1 VFVVETLLQDLRYGV
16 RMLAKHRGMTA
27 VAALTLALG
36 VGANAAIFSVVNAV
50 LLRPLPYPDP
60 ERIAY
65 VWERLPQGGTG
76 SVSVPNL
83 RDWREQNTVFEH
95 IAAIEFG
102 NYNLQ
107 SDEQPERAAGAAVTP
122 DFFDVL
128 GVKPEIGRALLA
140 GEDSAGHNRVVVLG
154 DGLWRS
160 RFGAD
165 SQIVNKEISV
175 DGEKYTV
182 VGVMPPG
189 FQFPSRTTEMWV
201 PLVFPEE
208 FANSRGNHN
217 YLAVA
222 RLKPGVTLEQAREQM
237 SVVARRL
244 EQQYP
249 AEQTNRGV
257 VIGQLQEATV
267 SGVRPAL
274 LTLMCA
280 VGFVLLIAC
289 INVANLLLARG
300 TTRRREIAIRAALGA
315 ARSRIIRQLLTESVL
330 LALLGGALGLLVARW
345 AVQGLLSLTAG
356 VLPRADEV
364 GLDWRV
370 LGFALAL
377 SVLTGV
383 AFGLAPALQTSGAG
397 VQEALKESG
406 SSGNSPRGNRLR
418 SSLAVLEIAAAIV
431 LLVGAG
437 LLVKSFLRLEQVE
450 TGFNP
455 EHVLTLRLSLPAA
468 RYKTPEAAA
477 NFYTRLLSRVST
489 LPGVEAAGAIDY
501 LPVQQSGR
509 NGTVQIVGQ
518 PPDPNEQG
526 PLVEKRRA
534 SPDYFRVMQ
543 IPLVAGRFFDA
554 QGRERTPVA
563 IVNQQFVRTILHG
576 QNPLG
581 QRIQDDAGDI
591 EIVGVVGDVRQMELS
606 QPPWPELFMP
616 YQQSSSPTGLLSMS
630 LVVRS
635 PADPA
640 SLTQSVKREVLAV
653 DPAQPVYGVLTMEQ
667 VLDRSISRQRL
678 FMVLLGLFATLALA
692 LAVVGIYSVMSFLV
706 TQHTREIGIRVA
718 LGAQPRDVLALVL
731 GQGLVLTAA
740 GVVVGVG
747 LSLALTRLMAGLL
760 FGVRATDPTTLVAV
774 PVLLALVA
782 TLACYV
788 PARRATRVDPV
799 LALRHE

>member
-1 VFVVETLLQDLRYGV
+1 VFVVETSLQDLRYGV

-27 VAALTLALG
+27 VTALTLALG
-36 VGANAAIFSVVNAV
+36 IGANAAIFSVVNAV

-95 IAAIEFG
+95 IAAFQFG

-107 SDEQPERAAGAAVTP
+107 SDEQPERAAGAAVTS

-128 GVKPEIGRALLA
+128 GVKPRLGRALLA
-140 GEDSAGHNRVVVLG
+140 GEDGAGRNRVVVLS
-154 DGLWRS
+154 DGLWRR

-165 SQIVNKEISV
+165 ARIVNKEISV

-222 RLKPGVTLEQAREQM
+222 RLKPGVTIEQAREQM
-237 SVVARRL
+237 SVIARRL

-257 VIGQLQEATV
+257 AIGQLKEATV
-267 SGVRPAL
+267 AGVRPAL

-300 TTRRREIAIRAALGA
+300 TTRRREI
-315 ARSRIIRQLLTESVL
+315 
-330 LALLGGALGLLVARW
+330 
-345 AVQGLLSLTAG
+345 
-356 VLPRADEV
+356 
-364 GLDWRV
+364 
-370 LGFALAL
+370 
-377 SVLTGV
+377 
-383 AFGLAPALQTSGAG
+383 
-397 VQEALKESG
+397 
-406 SSGNSPRGNRLR
+406 
-418 SSLAVLEIAAAIV
+418 
-431 LLVGAG
+431 
-437 LLVKSFLRLEQVE
+437 
-450 TGFNP
+450 
-455 EHVLTLRLSLPAA
+455 
-468 RYKTPEAAA
+468 
-477 NFYTRLLSRVST
+477 
-489 LPGVEAAGAIDY
+489 
-501 LPVQQSGR
+501 
-509 NGTVQIVGQ
+509 
-518 PPDPNEQG
+518 
-526 PLVEKRRA
+526 
-534 SPDYFRVMQ
+534 
-543 IPLVAGRFFDA
+543 
-554 QGRERTPVA
+554 
-563 IVNQQFVRTILHG
+563 
-576 QNPLG
+576 
-581 QRIQDDAGDI
+581 
-591 EIVGVVGDVRQMELS
+591 
-606 QPPWPELFMP
+606 
-616 YQQSSSPTGLLSMS
+616 
-630 LVVRS
+630 
-635 PADPA
+635 
-640 SLTQSVKREVLAV
+640 
-653 DPAQPVYGVLTMEQ
+653 
-667 VLDRSISRQRL
+667 
-678 FMVLLGLFATLALA
+678 
-692 LAVVGIYSVMSFLV
+692 
-706 TQHTREIGIRVA
+706 GIRVA
-718 LGAQPRDVLALVL
+718 LGAQPRDVLTLVL

-760 FGVRATDPTTLVAV
+760 FGVRATDPPTLVAV
-774 PVLLALVA
+774 TVLLTLVA

-788 PARRATRVDPV
+788 PARRAARVDPV